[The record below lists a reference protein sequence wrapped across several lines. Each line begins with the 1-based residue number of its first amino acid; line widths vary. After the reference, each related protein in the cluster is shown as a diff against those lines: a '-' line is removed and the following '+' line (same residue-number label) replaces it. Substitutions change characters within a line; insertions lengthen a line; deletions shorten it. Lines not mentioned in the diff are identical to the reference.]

1 MWKARGWEAALPRCQ
16 LRGSKAEVDGE
27 FVDSTSCWLRW
38 EKRLK
43 ELMKRERSKV
53 LESKGKELR
62 KVAGKAAEVGSS
74 GQRMD
79 RAQAGRRG
87 ACVWCRG
94 LAGWLVGGRKLRKYE
109 GRQRHPLRVGG
120 RRTGGLRA
128 ASAPPRIPVRLFPQ
142 ARRVKVPTCAFI
154 FKLHPS
160 VPTCHSDSFYISS
173 EVPFLNLAV

>member
-1 MWKARGWEAALPRCQ
+1 MDLLTTEGQRQGRLLCPVSTGGAASPTAMLGARHPTP
-16 LRGSKAEVDGE
+16 K
-27 FVDSTSCWLRW
+27 TIPWLH
-38 EKRLK
+38 
-43 ELMKRERSKV
+43 
-53 LESKGKELR
+53 GIP
-62 KVAGKAAEVGSS
+62 GKAAEVGSS
-74 GQRMD
+74 RQRMD

-94 LAGWLVGGRKLRKYE
+94 LAGWLVGGRKLKKYG

-120 RRTGGLRA
+120 RRTGGLKA

-142 ARRVKVPTCAFI
+142 ACRVKVPTCAFI

-160 VPTCHSDSFYISS
+160 VPTCHSDPFYISS